1 MTCMGLFFIFF
12 TNSELIIIIFIF
24 LSKCHEEQCCLNS
37 VPSCK
42 VHTFTFRVFTVY
54 ESYGHSQPMDRAISP
69 DIIQVP
75 LSVILK
81 FLPFLFLG
89 SNANVYLVMVSN
101 GIYMKGVVE

>member
-1 MTCMGLFFIFF
+1 MSCMGLFLIFF
-12 TNSELIIIIFIF
+12 TSSELSIINIF

-42 VHTFTFRVFTVY
+42 VDITVRVFTVY
-54 ESYGHSQPMDRAISP
+54 ESYGHSQPMDCDVSP
-69 DIIQVP
+69 DIIQVA
-75 LSVILK
+75 LSIILK

-89 SNANVYLVMVSN
+89 SNANIYLVMVSN